1 MELQRIDDFE
11 WSVPIGTVEGM
22 RVPGIVFGSEDLARR
37 ALDDRAVLQVANVA
51 TLPGIVDASLA
62 MPDIHWGYGFPIGGV
77 AAFDADADGVISPGG
92 VGFDIACGVRL
103 LRTDLSWEPEVRP
116 KIRELVAALGAATPR
131 GTGAGGRL
139 RLTRAEVLRVL
150 RDGVGFLLDRGVGV
164 PEDAERCEDGGV
176 LREADP
182 EQVSERAMTRG
193 AGQLGSLGAG
203 NHFLEV
209 QVVDEILEPVAGNV
223 MGLFEGQVCVMIHC
237 GSRGL
242 GHQVC
247 TDHLATMDR
256 LMRSLDIRVPDRQLA
271 CVPLAH
277 EAARRYLGAM
287 NAAAN
292 FARANRHLLAD
303 GVRTSFESVFRRSPQ
318 SLGVD
323 LVYDV
328 AHNLAKLEEHELDG
342 RRRNLCVHRK
352 GATRAFGPGHAS
364 LPPVYRTIGQP
375 VLIPGSMGT
384 ASFVLVGTAEAERK
398 AFASTCH
405 GAGRALS
412 RTQARKRI
420 GGRELARQLDEQGIV
435 LAPGSPRLLAEEAPF
450 AYKDIEEVVRS
461 CEGAGLTRTVARL
474 RPVGVVKG

>member
-1 MELQRIDDFE
+1 MEPERIDAFS
-11 WSVPIGTVEGM
+11 WRVPVGTVEGM
-22 RVPGIVFGSEDLARR
+22 RVPGVVFGTEALIER
-37 ALDDRAVLQVANVA
+37 AVDDRAVLQVANVA
-51 TLPGIVDASLA
+51 TLPGIVGASYA

-77 AAFDADADGVISPGG
+77 AATDADADGVISPGG

-103 LRTDLSWEPEVRP
+103 LRTDLAWEPEVRP

-139 RLTRAEVLRVL
+139 RVSGRDLLDVL
-150 RDGVGFLLDRGVGV
+150 RDGVGAMLARGIGT
-164 PEDAERCEDGGV
+164 ERDAERCEDGGV
-176 LREADP
+176 VAGAAPD
-182 EQVSERAMTRG
+182 QVSTRALTRG

-209 QVVDEILEPVAGNV
+209 QVVDEVLAADAADA
-223 MGLFEGQVCVMIHC
+223 MGLHFGQVCVMIHC

-247 TDHLATMDR
+247 TDHVAAMDR
-256 LMRSLDIRVPDRQLA
+256 LLGPLGIEVPDRQLA

-277 EAARRYLGAM
+277 EAAQRYVGAM

-292 FARANRHLLAD
+292 FARANRHVLAD
-303 GVRTSFESVFRRSPQ
+303 GVRCAFEEVFDRSAHD
-318 SLGVD
+318 LGIA

-328 AHNLAKLEEHELDG
+328 AHNLAKLEEHEVDG
-342 RRRNLCVHRK
+342 RTRTLCVHRK
-352 GATRAFGPGHAS
+352 GATRAFGPGDPS
-364 LPPVYRTIGQP
+364 LPDAYRAIGQP

-384 ASFVLVGTAEAERK
+384 ASYVLVGTAEAERK

-405 GAGRALS
+405 GAGRLLS
-412 RTQARKRI
+412 RTKARKEIR
-420 GGRELARQLDEQGIV
+420 GHELAKQLEQQGIV
-435 LAPGSPRLLAEEAPF
+435 LAPGSPKLLAEEAPV
-450 AYKDIEEVVRS
+450 AYKDVDEVVRA